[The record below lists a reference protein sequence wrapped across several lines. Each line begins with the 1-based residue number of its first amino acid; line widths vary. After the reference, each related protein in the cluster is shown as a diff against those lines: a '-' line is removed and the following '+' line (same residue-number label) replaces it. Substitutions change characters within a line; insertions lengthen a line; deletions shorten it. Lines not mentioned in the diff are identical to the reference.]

1 MNLNKIFDLSEKVI
15 VVTGGCGL
23 LGRQHCEA
31 IAESGGIPVILDLDG
46 RRAEKLGEEISNTF
60 LVDAAGY
67 KVDISKE
74 EQVAENSI
82 ELIRRYGKIDCLVN
96 NAANNS
102 HITKKEKRNFSRLE
116 NFSFNEWEAD
126 IAVGLTGAFL
136 CSKYYGF
143 RISEN
148 PEGGVILNIS
158 SDLGLLAPDQ
168 RLYREKT
175 LSEDEQPTKP
185 VSYSVVKSGLIGLT
199 KYLSTYWPHKVRCNA
214 LCPGGVENEQSQE
227 FLSRI
232 KDRIP
237 MGRMAATDEYQGA
250 IIFLLSR
257 ASEYMNG
264 ETLLIDGGR
273 SAW

>member
-1 MNLNKIFDLSEKVI
+1 VNLNKIFDLSDKVI

-23 LGRQHCEA
+23 LGRKHCEA

-67 KVDISKE
+67 KVDVSKE
-74 EQVAENSI
+74 EQVAENSK

-116 NFSFNEWEAD
+116 NFSFNEWETD

-168 RLYREKT
+168 RLYRDKT
-175 LSEDEQPTKP
+175 LSENEQPTKP

-199 KYLSTYWPHKVRCNA
+199 K
-214 LCPGGVENEQSQE
+214 
-227 FLSRI
+227 
-232 KDRIP
+232 
-237 MGRMAATDEYQGA
+237 
-250 IIFLLSR
+250 
-257 ASEYMNG
+257 
-264 ETLLIDGGR
+264 
-273 SAW
+273 